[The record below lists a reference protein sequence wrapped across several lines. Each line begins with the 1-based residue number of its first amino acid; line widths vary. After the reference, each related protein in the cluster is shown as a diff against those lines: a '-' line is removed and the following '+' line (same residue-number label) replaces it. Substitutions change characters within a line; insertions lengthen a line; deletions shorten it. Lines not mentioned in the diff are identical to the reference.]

1 MAGDN
6 FVSRLMQGKSSGQ
19 EIIDQFPEEKGKSG
33 SQAEDNMDE
42 MSYKCCPVLNT
53 FNLIGKKF
61 SLLILRNMIYNKH
74 KRFNEFLNS
83 IENINPKTLSIRL
96 KEMEKDGLI
105 KRQVFNE
112 TPIRVEYYLTNKG
125 MELQPILEQ
134 MALFSIKYC
143 CDQIF
148 ENPNPAKI
156 SKITLMPFGKHNIDG
171 NWLQD

>member
-1 MAGDN
+1 
-6 FVSRLMQGKSSGQ
+6 MQGKSAGQ
-19 EIIDQFPEEKGKSG
+19 EIIDHVHVNDERGKSEP
-33 SQAEDNMDE
+33 QAVGHMDK
-42 MSYKCCPVLNT
+42 MTYKCCPVLNT
-53 FNLIGKKF
+53 FNIIGRKF

-112 TPIRVEYYLTNKG
+112 TPIRVEYYLTSKG

-143 CDQIF
+143 CEQIF
-148 ENPNPAKI
+148 ENPDPSKI
-156 SKITLMPFGKHNIDG
+156 SKIIHMPFGKHNTDG
-171 NWLQD
+171 NGLQD